1 MMRQRRCVG
10 VGRLVDVS
18 ARVRKVVLAWSRGA
32 ASRRRMTTN
41 DVTVLVETY

>member
-18 ARVRKVVLAWSRGA
+18 ARVRKVVLTESRGA
-32 ASRRRMTTN
+32 RRQSTTN